1 MRVVLTFLLV
11 LGVAGCGLF
20 GQREGRFAGTEGQL
34 PYSAKLA
41 TGEDK
46 RDMRISV
53 SAGAASVDAVRESV
67 RFEATK
73 YCLFRYGSSDADW
86 VIDPLTNDW
95 AFTRSGDTQ
104 TYSARCAAR

>member
-1 MRVVLTFLLV
+1 MRVVISLLLM

-20 GQREGRFAGTEGQL
+20 GQNEGSRAGTEGQL
-34 PYSAKLA
+34 PYKAKLE

-53 SAGAASVDAVRESV
+53 SAGTASVAAVRESV

-73 YCLFRYGSSDADW
+73 YCLFKYGASDADW
-86 VIDPLTNDW
+86 AIDPLTQDW
-95 AFTRSGDTQ
+95 AFTRSGDTL
-104 TYSARCAAR
+104 TFSARCMAR